1 MEEKKKRQS
10 IASGK
15 ASHNNSQK
23 MKQADVYQIQKG
35 EGKENV
41 HNNSMRQAS
50 AKQYGYNSSQQSK
63 KSFLTQ
69 TTLIKP
75 SLPTTAVCLVDLL
88 PPAGSQDPSDK
99 SRQSV
104 LSSAQSK

>member
-1 MEEKKKRQS
+1 MEEKKQVVKRQS

-15 ASHNNSQK
+15 ASHNNSQQ

-50 AKQYGYNSSQQSK
+50 AK
-63 KSFLTQ
+63 
-69 TTLIKP
+69 
-75 SLPTTAVCLVDLL
+75 
-88 PPAGSQDPSDK
+88 
-99 SRQSV
+99 
-104 LSSAQSK
+104 